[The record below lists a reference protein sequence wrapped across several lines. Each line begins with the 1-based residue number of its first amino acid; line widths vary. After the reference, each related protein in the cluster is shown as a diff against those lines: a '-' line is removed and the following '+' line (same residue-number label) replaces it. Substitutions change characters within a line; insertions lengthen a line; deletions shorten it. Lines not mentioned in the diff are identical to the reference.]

1 MGVDPSWHFADLKDR
16 DDTVSAFST
25 ELLTEI
31 GQIEDLAFV
40 KVTVSWDDLIAGL
53 KNGEYE
59 AILSSMSPYLF
70 NEKEFSFSTTYLPLG
85 PVLVVPENSSIHS
98 MENLAGKQI
107 AIIGD
112 PSDDLFLRRIP
123 GVLTR
128 YYPSDAAALNAML
141 NGTIDGA
148 LIDLITA
155 TAYCNDLYQ
164 GSIKIVSDPLTDKGL
179 RLITLYKQ
187 SEDLIKKFDNGLHKM
202 KSDGRYEKLLNKWSL
217 NLSCHERR

>member
-1 MGVDPSWHFADLKDR
+1 MGVDPSWHLANFKDR

-31 GQIEDLAFV
+31 GHIEDLAFV
-40 KVTVSWDDLIAGL
+40 KVTVSWDDLIEGL
-53 KNGEYE
+53 KGGEYE

-70 NEKEFSFSTTYLPLG
+70 NEKEFSFSAIYLPLG
-85 PVLVVPENSSIHS
+85 PVLVVPANSSIHS
-98 MENLAGKQI
+98 MTDLAEKQI

-112 PSDDLFLRRIP
+112 PSDDLFLRQIP
-123 GVLTR
+123 GVLVR
-128 YYPSDAAALNAML
+128 YYPSDAVALNAMI

-148 LIDLITA
+148 LIDVITA

-179 RLITLYKQ
+179 RLITLYGQ
-187 SEDLIKKFDNGLHKM
+187 SEDLIKKFDEGLHKM
-202 KSDGRYEKLLNKWSL
+202 KSDGRYKKLLHKWSL
-217 NLSCHERR
+217 NLSD